1 MESVVAALSSTWM
14 QGLMNDYGWLWPIC
28 ETLHFMGMV
37 MLIGTVGLFDL
48 RMLGLAKGLPG
59 APFNYLIPWGLAGFA
74 VNLVTGVMFIAG
86 NTFAVVEYGQNP
98 SFKWKLAF
106 MALAAANAGLFY
118 VSGVARRVE
127 AMQAGESAPA
137 AAKVIATAGL
147 TLWIGVICFG
157 RLLPYLGDAF

>member
-1 MESVVAALSSTWM
+1 METIVAAMSSVWM
-14 QGLMNDYGWLWPIC
+14 QRVFNDYGWLWPVC

-59 APFNYLIPWGLAGFA
+59 APFNYLIPWGLGGFA
-74 VNLVTGVMFIAG
+74 VNLVTGVMFLSG
-86 NTFAVVEYGQNP
+86 NFNAVVEYGQNP
-98 SFKWKLAF
+98 AFKWKVAF

-118 VSGVARRVE
+118 VSGVGKRVE
-127 AMQAGESAPA
+127 AMQGGESAPVP
-137 AAKVIATAGL
+137 AKVIATAGL

>member
-1 MESVVAALSSTWM
+1 METIVGMLSSAWM
-14 QGLMNDYGWLWPIC
+14 QRTFNDYGWLWPMC

-59 APFNYLIPWGLAGFA
+59 APFNYLIPWGLGGFA
-74 VNLVTGVMFIAG
+74 VNLVTGVMFLAG
-86 NTFAVVEYGQNP
+86 NFNAVVEYGQNP
-98 SFKWKLAF
+98 AFKWKVACMLLAG
-106 MALAAANAGLFY
+106 LNAGLFY
-118 VSGVARRVE
+118 VTGVATRVE
-127 AMQAGESAPA
+127 AMQSGDTAPA